1 MSEALFE
8 FFFKYRPLIFQ
19 QGELTFRASWGDYA
33 ILAAVVALG
42 LLSVRTYRKVRGNSR
57 SIDRA
62 LLTVLRMAALAVLG
76 VCLLRPVLILSAVVP
91 QQNFLGVLVDD
102 SRSMQ
107 IADQDGRPR
116 REFVESMLANPDRD
130 TPESDT
136 YEALSERFALRFFRY
151 SSDTDRIATIDE
163 LDFAGTRTHLGD
175 ALDRVH
181 EELSGVPLS
190 GLVVVSDGA
199 DNADGG
205 LGDSLLPLQA
215 SGVPVFT
222 VGVGRET
229 YERDIQLGRVD
240 APRRVLKGASLAVE
254 LMVTHRGYRGETVT
268 VQVED
273 EGRIVGTEDVVLPA
287 DGEPQTVRVRFTA
300 SDEGPRL
307 FSFRVSPRP
316 DEMVT
321 QNNVRNALVVVE
333 DRSQEILYF
342 EGEPRWEVKYLLRG
356 VEDDENLRV
365 ALLQRT
371 AENKFYRRNL
381 EGPDELV
388 GGFPRTRAELFRYQG
403 LILGSIEAGHFTPD
417 QLRMIA
423 DFVNHRGGGL
433 LMLGSHR
440 SFVEGGYAGTPV
452 SEVLPVVLDDST
464 SRTGADEETAE
475 VGRAGRRNDF
485 YQEVTVQTTRAGA
498 THPSTLIAD
507 TEAASLERW
516 ETLPPVT
523 VVNPLTEV
531 KPGATTLL
539 TTPDDLVM
547 LAYQR
552 YGAGKSMA
560 FAAQDSWM
568 WQMHADVPVDDMTH
582 ETFWRR
588 LLRWLVDGVPDQV
601 VASIPQERTELGDVV
616 TVLAEV
622 GDDNYEELNNG
633 QVVAVV
639 SGPAGELFEL
649 PMEWTAEKDGEYR
662 ATFTAASEGFYD
674 VRVEATVGDE
684 LLGEDTAYVQVAP
697 SDSEFYDSTM
707 RASLLQRVADETGGR
722 FYTPETVSDLPDDI
736 QYVGSGVT
744 VVEERD
750 LWDMPVFLLLLV
762 SLVLGEWGYRRL
774 RGLA

>member
-1 MSEALFE
+1 MVFEALFE
-8 FFFKYRPLIFQ
+8 FLFKYRPFIFQ
-19 QGELTFRASWGDYA
+19 QGELAFRTSFVGYVSVA
-33 ILAAVVALG
+33 LAGVVAL
-42 LLSVRTYRKVRGNSR
+42 LMLRTYRQVRGNSR
-57 SIDRA
+57 PADRV
-62 LLTVLRMAALAVLG
+62 LLTALRVAALAVLTL
-76 VCLLRPVLILSAVVP
+76 CLLRPVLVLSAVVP
-91 QQNFLGVLVDD
+91 QENFLGVLIDD
-102 SRSMQ
+102 SRSMR

-116 REFVESMLANPDRD
+116 YEFVESTLANPDS
-130 TPESDT
+130 EVYS
-136 YEALSERFALRFFRY
+136 ALNERFALRFFSY
-151 SSDTDRIATIDE
+151 SSDTDRISTADGLTY
-163 LDFAGTRTHLGD
+163 AGTRTHLGQ
-175 ALDRVH
+175 ALNRVN
-181 EELSGVPLS
+181 EELAGVPLS
-190 GLVVVSDGA
+190 GLVVVTDGA
-199 DNADGG
+199 DNADKG
-205 LGDSLLPLQA
+205 LGESLLPLQA

-222 VGVGRET
+222 VGVGREA
-229 YERDIQLGRVD
+229 YDRDIQLGRVE
-240 APRRVLKGASLAVE
+240 APRRVLKGASISVE

-287 DGEPQTVRVRFTA
+287 DGDPQTVRVRFTA

-321 QNNVRNALVVVE
+321 QNNVREALVVVE

-342 EGEPRWEVKYLLRG
+342 EGEPRWEVKFLLRG
-356 VEDDENLRV
+356 VQDDENLRV

-452 SEVLPVVLDDST
+452 AEVLPVVLDQLGDGPEDASAEGSADP
-464 SRTGADEETAE
+464 SRS
-475 VGRAGRRNDF
+475 RRGGF
-485 YQEVTVQTTRAGA
+485 YQEVSVQPTRAGA

-516 ETLPPVT
+516 KTLPPVT
-523 VVNPLTEV
+523 VVNPITEV

-539 TTPDDLVM
+539 TTPEDLVV
-547 LAYQR
+547 LAFQR

-560 FAAQDSWM
+560 FPVQDSWM

-588 LLRWLVDGVPDQV
+588 LLRWLADGAPDQV
-601 VASIPQERTELGDVV
+601 VASVPQERAEPGELV

-622 GDDNYEELNNG
+622 GDKNYEELNNSN
-633 QVVAVV
+633 VVAVV
-639 SGPAGELFEL
+639 SDPAGGLVEL

-662 ATFTAASEGFYD
+662 ATFTAATEGFYD
-674 VRVEATVGDE
+674 IRVEATVGDE
-684 LLGEDTAYVQVAP
+684 LLGEDTTYVQVAP

-707 RASLLQRVADETGGR
+707 RASLLQRVAEETGGR
-722 FYTPETVSDLPDDI
+722 FYTPDTVDNLPDDI

-750 LWDMPVFLLLLV
+750 LWDMPLLLILLV
-762 SLVLGEWGYRRL
+762 SLVLGEWGYRRV